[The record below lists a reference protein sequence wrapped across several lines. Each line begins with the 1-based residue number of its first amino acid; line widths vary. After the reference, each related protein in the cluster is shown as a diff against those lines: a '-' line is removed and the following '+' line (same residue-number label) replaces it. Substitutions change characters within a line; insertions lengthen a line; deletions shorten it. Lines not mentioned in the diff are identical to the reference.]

1 MDVELPGAKEE
12 NHGNDNALRAD
23 VLIIGGGPAGL
34 TAALYNARAGLSV
47 ILLEKMAPG
56 GQIFTTAEIENFPG
70 IDQVSGPELTE
81 VMEAQAIKFG
91 ARIVYDEVVAI
102 NETPGRPKEI
112 ICASGSVYA
121 ATAVIIAVGATYKY
135 LGVPGEMQFRGRGVS
150 NCATCDGA
158 FYKNKEVAVV
168 GGGDT
173 AVEEGLFLTKFAAK
187 VYLVHRRNRLR
198 ANPAIQA
205 RALANN
211 KMEFIF
217 NSIVEEIQGTE
228 TVSGISLKN
237 VKSGEKKKLPVS
249 GVFVFIGLRP
259 GTDFLRNVLELDPQG
274 YVKTDREMHTSKPG
288 FFACGDCTD
297 KIFRQ
302 VITAA
307 GDGANAAFAAQHY
320 IEKLQGTEYV

>member
-1 MDVELPGAKEE
+1 V
-12 NHGNDNALRAD
+12 
-23 VLIIGGGPAGL
+23 
-34 TAALYNARAGLSV
+34 
-47 ILLEKMAPG
+47 LEKLAPG

-81 VMEAQAIKFG
+81 VMEAQARKFG
-91 ARIVYDEVVAI
+91 AQIVYDEVLAI
-102 NETPGRPKEI
+102 GETPGGSKEI
-112 ICASGSVYA
+112 TCASGSVYA

-135 LGVPGEMQFRGRGVS
+135 LGVPGESRFRGRGVS

-187 VYLVHRRNRLR
+187 VHLVHRRNRLR

-205 RALANN
+205 RALANK
-211 KMEFIF
+211 KMEFVF
-217 NSIVEEIQGTE
+217 DSIVEEIQGAD
-228 TVSGISLKN
+228 TVTGISLKN
-237 VKSGEKKKLPVS
+237 VKTAEKKELRVD

-259 GTDFLRNVLELDPQG
+259 GTDFLQGVLELDPLG
-274 YVKTDREMHTSKPG
+274 YVKTDRDMYTSKPG

-297 KIFRQ
+297 KNFRQ

-320 IEKLQGTEYV
+320 IEKLQGTEYS